1 MQQSIIIK
9 SEKKKMN
16 SINGGVKD
24 DLRMTTLPRNHLGRS
39 IIKFQMR
46 NILYSSVS
54 KLFKQVAVVHV
65 LIIDT
70 KVTYSNRM
78 TVYRKESRHEELI

>member
-1 MQQSIIIK
+1 
-9 SEKKKMN
+9 
-16 SINGGVKD
+16 
-24 DLRMTTLPRNHLGRS
+24 LPRNHLGRS

-54 KLFKQVAVVHV
+54 KLFKQVAAIHV

-70 KVTYSNRM
+70 KVTYSNRI
-78 TVYRKESRHEELI
+78 TVYRKESRHEELV